1 MTQPVKQQADAQP
14 ERSSTDLTQSNSDNR
29 QSSRRLRVA
38 LAWLSFVFLGIPG
51 GAIGVAWPAIRD
63 TWGLPTAWLGILL
76 LAFTGGYLCGAFVS
90 GRVITRLGLGNALL
104 LSSAVIVT
112 GLASFGLSPTWGLL
126 ILTSFLLGTGQ
137 GILDA
142 GINLHFANHFSARMM
157 NWLHAF
163 FSIGAAMGPFTVQLV
178 GTSGEGWRLL
188 WLSLALGQLL
198 LTAGFVH
205 SRGKW
210 LHSPESTTSRPED
223 TPSTLATLRRPLVL
237 LGMALFFVFV
247 GIESTAG
254 SWSFVLF
261 SETRGNDDGLSA
273 TWAGL
278 YWIAFALG
286 RIAYGFVAERFV
298 SEKAVRVLF
307 VAILLGAIL
316 FSMRDFVAIS
326 VAGLLLIGMAQ
337 APIFPLLITAT
348 PARLGAGHATNA
360 VGFQISAAG
369 LGIACLPALV
379 GYAATLTSLEILGP
393 FLAVSA
399 LVCLV
404 LFHFIT
410 RHGQPRP
417 A

>member
-1 MTQPVKQQADAQP
+1 MTQQAERQVKRQP
-14 ERSSTDLTQSNSDNR
+14 GGNPSELTKAETGAR
-29 QSSRRLRVA
+29 RSSRRLRIA

-63 TWGLPTAWLGILL
+63 TWSLPTAWLGILL
-76 LAFTGGYLCGAFVS
+76 VAFTGGYLCGAFVS

-104 LSSAVIVT
+104 LSSVIIAL

-126 ILTSFLLGTGQ
+126 IVTAYLLGTGQ

-142 GINLHFANHFSARMM
+142 GINLYFANHFSARMM

-178 GTSGEGWRLL
+178 GTTGEGWRLL
-188 WLSLALGQLL
+188 WLSLALGQTL
-198 LTAGFVH
+198 LTAGFLQ
-205 SRGKW
+205 SRGQW
-210 LHSPESTTSRPED
+210 LHSPETTASRPEE

-261 SETRGNDDGLSA
+261 SETRGFDDRMSA

-286 RIAYGFVAERFV
+286 RIAYGFIADRFV
-298 SEKAVRVLF
+298 SEKAVRLLF
-307 VAILLGAIL
+307 LAILLGAL
-316 FSMRDFVAIS
+316 MFSMRDFVEVS

-348 PARLGAGHATNA
+348 PGRLGTGHATNA

-379 GYAATLTSLEILGP
+379 GYLATLASLEILGP

-399 LVCLV
+399 LLCLI

-410 RHGQPRP
+410 RQGQGRHT
-417 A
+417 

>member
-1 MTQPVKQQADAQP
+1 MV
-14 ERSSTDLTQSNSDNR
+14 
-29 QSSRRLRVA
+29 

-51 GAIGVAWPAIRD
+51 GAFGVAWPAIRD
-63 TWGLPTAWLGILL
+63 TWNLPTAYLGILL

-104 LSSAVIVT
+104 LSSSVIVL
-112 GLASFGLSPTWGLL
+112 GLASFGLSPTWALL
-126 ILTSFLLGTGQ
+126 IVTGYLLGTGQ

-178 GTSGEGWRLL
+178 GTTGEGWRLL

-198 LTAGFVH
+198 LTVGFAL

-210 LHSPESTTSRPED
+210 LHSPDRGTSRIEE
-223 TPSTLATLRRPLVL
+223 TPSTFATLRQPLVL

-254 SWSFVLF
+254 SWSYILF
-261 SETRGNDDGLSA
+261 NETRGVGAGLSA

-286 RIAYGFVAERFV
+286 RIVYGIVADRFV
-298 SEKAVRVLF
+298 SESAVRVLF
-307 VAILLGAIL
+307 VAILLGAVM
-316 FSMRDFVAIS
+316 FSMRDYVAVS
-326 VAGLLLIGMAQ
+326 VAGLLLIGLAQ

-348 PARLGAGHATNA
+348 PGRLGTGHATNA

-379 GYAATLTSLEILGP
+379 GFLATFASLEILGP
-393 FLAVSA
+393 FLALSA
-399 LVCLV
+399 LLCLF
-404 LFHFIT
+404 LFHLIA
-410 RHGQPRP
+410 RQGQLQQS
-417 A
+417 

>member
-1 MTQPVKQQADAQP
+1 MTQQKERQAQRQPGPISPGPVNP
-14 ERSSTDLTQSNSDNR
+14 ESGHR
-29 QSSRRLRVA
+29 QSSRRLRIV

-63 TWGLPTAWLGILL
+63 TWSLPTAWLGILL

-104 LSSAVIVT
+104 LSSGIIVL
-112 GLASFGLSPTWGLL
+112 GLACFGLSPTWGLL
-126 ILTSFLLGTGQ
+126 ILTSYLLGTGQ
-137 GILDA
+137 GVLDA

-178 GTSGEGWRLL
+178 GTTGEGWRLL
-188 WLSLALGQLL
+188 WLSLALGQAL
-198 LTAGFVH
+198 LTAGFAI

-210 LHSPESTTSRPED
+210 LHTTETTASRREE

-261 SETRGNDDGLSA
+261 SETRGIDDRMSA
-273 TWAGL
+273 TWAGF
-278 YWIAFALG
+278 YWVAFALG
-286 RIAYGFVAERFV
+286 RIAYGFVADRFV

-307 VAILLGAIL
+307 LAILLGAVM
-316 FSMRDFVAIS
+316 FSLRDYVEIS

-348 PARLGAGHATNA
+348 PGRLGIGHATNA

-379 GYAATLTSLEILGP
+379 GYGATLASLEILGP

-399 LVCLV
+399 LLCLV

-410 RHGQPRP
+410 RQGRARQL
-417 A
+417 

>member
-1 MTQPVKQQADAQP
+1 M
-14 ERSSTDLTQSNSDNR
+14 
-29 QSSRRLRVA
+29 A

-51 GAIGVAWPAIRD
+51 GAFGVAWPAIRD
-63 TWGLPTAWLGILL
+63 TWSLPTAYLGILL

-104 LSSAVIVT
+104 LSSGIIVL

-126 ILTSFLLGTGQ
+126 ILTGFLLGTGQ
-137 GILDA
+137 GVLDA

-178 GTSGEGWRLL
+178 GTTGEGWRLL

-198 LTAGFVH
+198 LTAGFAF

-210 LHSPESTTSRPED
+210 LHSGETSTSGIEE
-223 TPSTLATLRRPLVL
+223 TPSTLATLRQPLVL

-254 SWSFVLF
+254 SWSYILF
-261 SETRGNDDGLSA
+261 NETRGVSDGLSA

-278 YWIAFALG
+278 YWVAFALG
-286 RIAYGFVAERFV
+286 RIVYGFVAERFV
-298 SEKAVRVLF
+298 SESAVRVLF
-307 VAILLGAIL
+307 VAILLGAIM
-316 FSMRDFVAIS
+316 FSMRDHMVIS
-326 VAGLLLIGMAQ
+326 VAGLLLIGLAQ
-337 APIFPLLITAT
+337 APVFPLLITAT
-348 PARLGAGHATNA
+348 PGRLGTGHATNA

-379 GYAATLTSLEILGP
+379 GFLATFGNLEILGP

-399 LVCLV
+399 LLCLF
-404 LFHFIT
+404 LFYLIT
-410 RHGQPRP
+410 RQGQLRQS
-417 A
+417 

>member
-1 MTQPVKQQADAQP
+1 MTQQADRQP
-14 ERSSTDLTQSNSDNR
+14 GRASTDLTQTHSDNR

-90 GRVITRLGLGNALL
+90 GRVITRLGLGKALL

-126 ILTSFLLGTGQ
+126 IVTSYLLGSGQ

-178 GTSGEGWRLL
+178 GTTGEGWRLL

-210 LHSPESTTSRPED
+210 LHSPESTASRPEE

-298 SEKAVRVLF
+298 SEKAVRILF
-307 VAILLGAIL
+307 AAILLGAIL
-316 FSMRDFVAIS
+316 FSMRDFVFVS

-379 GYAATLTSLEILGP
+379 GYLATLTSLEILGP

-399 LVCLV
+399 LLCLV

-410 RHGQPRP
+410 RHGRPRP
-417 A
+417 S